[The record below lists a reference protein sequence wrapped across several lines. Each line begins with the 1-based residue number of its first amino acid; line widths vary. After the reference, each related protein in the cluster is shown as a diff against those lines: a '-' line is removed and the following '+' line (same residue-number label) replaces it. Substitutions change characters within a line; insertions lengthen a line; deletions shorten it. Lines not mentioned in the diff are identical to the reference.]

1 MGLIL
6 WLIIGGL
13 AGWIAGN
20 IMRGGG
26 FGILGNIGVGVVG
39 ALIGGFLFS
48 LLGLSSSGFIGSLVT
63 ATVGAV
69 VLLWAVAKLRKSS

>member
-1 MGLIL
+1 MGLIF

-26 FGILGNIGVGVVG
+26 FGILGNIAVGIVG
-39 ALIGGFLFS
+39 ALVGGFLFS
-48 LLGLSSSGFIGSLVT
+48 LLGLSSNGTIGSLVT

-69 VLLWAVAKLRKSS
+69 VLLWVVSKVRKS